1 MRKTKRNHLVLW
13 RLRRLRFFLLCVAI
27 LARFLFFPQGIIKIS
42 FRSNCLVKHYLL
54 IQKW

>member
-1 MRKTKRNHLVLW
+1 MRKIKRNHLVLW